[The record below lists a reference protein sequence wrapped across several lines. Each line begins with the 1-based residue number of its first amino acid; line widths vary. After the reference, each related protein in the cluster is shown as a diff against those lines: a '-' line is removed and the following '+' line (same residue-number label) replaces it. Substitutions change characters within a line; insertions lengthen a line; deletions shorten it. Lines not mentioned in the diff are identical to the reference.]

1 LHSQKKR
8 SFGRRLCD
16 TFIIR
21 PFYNN
26 TVTKLG
32 LLTSY
37 VAIGYSSQKIFATIP
52 TMFSS
57 MYLYFLKHPIS
68 KKQLTKFGL
77 ETIGKPI
84 SCPQP
89 KTTLEDKLFDA
100 AYILICAGALTK
112 TYFDVMNYTELNS
125 KHLFNPT
132 YIKYNIDH
140 FKLLVSHLAYVVTN
154 SILLK
159 SAVRDNVYESFLKP
173 LIKHPKTYVKELKAE
188 ATLDFETIKE
198 NFYLTHS
205 HPKNLVGAIALLE
218 DNKLIESLG
227 MTVKN
232 MYDYSNELFPVEP
245 MILNDIFFGSKIENQ
260 SNLHLFAYTLL
271 LDIDVDLKEYYARK
285 SIQDFETQ
293 NHTIE
298 EKSQILSSMAI
309 YFNEKKPQFAKE
321 LWESY
326 IEITKQEIITSEKL
340 ANMGGTRGTAKR
352 LISKQREY
360 APREHAIFSKTSIDD
375 KLIDGEFSQTKFLE
389 EKLEN
394 YLGVV
399 PTTLYLGEVHEN

>member
-1 LHSQKKR
+1 MHSQKKR
-8 SFGRRLCD
+8 SVGRRLWD

-26 TVTKLG
+26 TVPKLG

-37 VAIGYSSQKIFATIP
+37 VSIGYLSQKVFGTVPA
-52 TMFSS
+52 MFLS
-57 MYLYFLKHPIS
+57 MYFYFLKHPIS
-68 KKQLTKFGL
+68 KKQLNKFGL
-77 ETIGKPI
+77 DTIGKPI
-84 SCPQP
+84 SCPRP
-89 KTTLEDKLFDA
+89 KTTLEDKIVDA
-100 AYILICAGALTK
+100 AYVLICAGALAK
-112 TYFDVMNYTELNS
+112 TYFDVMNYTELNQ

-132 YIKYNIDH
+132 YIKYNLDN
-140 FKLLVSHLAYVVTN
+140 FKVLFSHLGYVVTN

-159 SAVRDNVYESFLKP
+159 SAMTDNLYGSFLKP
-173 LIKHPKTYVKELKAE
+173 LIKNPRIFFKELRAE

-198 NFYLTHS
+198 NFYLTQFYA
-205 HPKNLVGAIALLE
+205 KNFVGAIALLE
-218 DNKLIESLG
+218 DDKLIDSLG

-245 MILNDIFFGSKIENQ
+245 SMLEDIFFGSKIENQ
-260 SNLHLFAYTLL
+260 SNIHLFAYTLL
-271 LDIDVDLKEYYARK
+271 LDIDLDLKENYARK
-285 SIQDFETQ
+285 SIEDFKTQ
-293 NHTIE
+293 TYTIE

-321 LWESY
+321 LWKSY

-375 KLIDGEFSQTKFLE
+375 KIIDGEFSQTKFLE